1 MRYSYLSITLR
12 PNEARTVR
20 LPLKG
25 TDLTCWNA
33 EKRSFVVELGRVGI
47 VLGASSAGA
56 RLEKTIEVKEK

>member
-33 EKRSFVVELGRVGI
+33 EKRNFVVEPGRGSI
-47 VLGASSAGA
+47 VLGASSADA